1 MADEGG
7 VFFDLLLPLDA
18 KELDLRPASEGVE
31 GLKIENEKWI
41 NTQTY
46 VCSDVPCTF
55 NCDCEK
61 CWSHERDRVSVSFLV
76 P

>member
-31 GLKIENEKWI
+31 GLKIENEEI
-41 NTQTY
+41 NKYT
-46 VCSDVPCTF
+46 
-55 NCDCEK
+55 
-61 CWSHERDRVSVSFLV
+61 VSLQWRPLYFQLWLRKVLIRWTR
-76 P
+76 